1 MLIPLVNRL
10 CCRRA
15 AGLDVITASMISPP
29 HRPWMMRASC
39 APTPASAVLFDSLL
53 KRWLISLDF
62 SILYTH
68 VLIFGTH
75 VGRRWFGS
83 PSNLV
88 FFFWKT
94 MWPWDFFFKNSSQR
108 WAQLGQKLLRRSSS
122 SNNRG
127 YQRSR
132 GCHKSFHRQKWILA
146 PRYSC
151 RVTTIASFPQ
161 DHSVQSCTSRR
172 DSLYFIPNGE
182 MPSLANV
189 THPRTPNLYLD
200 FHSKKTLSRS
210 GVMNV
215 VLK

>member
-15 AGLDVITASMISPP
+15 AGHQVITASMISPP

-88 FFFWKT
+88 FFLLKT
-94 MWPWDFFFKNSSQR
+94 MWPWDFFFQNSSQR
-108 WAQLGQKLLRRSSS
+108 WAQLWQKLLRRSSS

-132 GCHKSFHRQKWILA
+132 GGGGGHKSFHRQKWRL
-146 PRYSC
+146 RESWH
-151 RVTTIASFPQ
+151 RVTRAVWQQIASFPQ
-161 DHSVQSCTSRR
+161 LGSFCPIMYAEAWQSIFYS
-172 DSLYFIPNGE
+172 
-182 MPSLANV
+182 
-189 THPRTPNLYLD
+189 
-200 FHSKKTLSRS
+200 
-210 GVMNV
+210 
-215 VLK
+215 